1 MKLEG
6 KCGWHC
12 ANGTPAARNTGPPA
26 ASAVEEHLL
35 GQCPPHL
42 LAVAKRGWT
51 AKRVSWQRPGEAIFL
66 CSAFGRHSTLMDGAG
81 FVANAGGLLMWVV
94 VAFAAIALVVTLIVI
109 AVLRGETE
117 RHDDPPWE
125 LSHLAGQHVF
135 IMAGLAGFAVT
146 GIVLTVGLLQGKST
160 SSVALSTVVVMM
172 FVAYFFYVGNAF
184 LFSYFLPNQGTGKSV
199 PPRVHF
205 ALGST
210 IEYRTLFVSWLALM
224 PLLDAYGL
232 DLPRQILG
240 WLVPISMIF
249 GSVIMV
255 VVTTS
260 VGLMRIRE
268 VVGTVLL
275 ATVLAHGYGLL
286 VHAVFPGM
294 KWEFSSIAVTII
306 VFGLNGAGFMLA
318 AITPLSVRYQP
329 VETFFEKYGR
339 RIVIADLASTV
350 VALSLLGLAVA
361 GTI

>member
-1 MKLEG
+1 MWVFL
-6 KCGWHC
+6 
-12 ANGTPAARNTGPPA
+12 AFLAIT
-26 ASAVEEHLL
+26 
-35 GQCPPHL
+35 
-42 LAVAKRGWT
+42 LAVT
-51 AKRVSWQRPGEAIFL
+51 
-66 CSAFGRHSTLMDGAG
+66 
-81 FVANAGGLLMWVV
+81 
-94 VAFAAIALVVTLIVI
+94 LVVIVI
-109 AVLRGETE
+109 WRGETE
-117 RHDDPPWE
+117 RHDDSPWV

-146 GIVLTVGLLQGKST
+146 GIVLTVGLLQGRST

-184 LFSYFLPNQGTGKSV
+184 LFSYFLPDRDASRNV

-240 WLVPISMIF
+240 WLVPASMIF
-249 GSVIMV
+249 GSVIMM

-268 VVGTVLL
+268 VVGTVIL

-286 VHAVFPGM
+286 VFAVLPGM
-294 KWEFSSIAVTII
+294 RWEFSSIAVTVI

-318 AITPLSVRYQP
+318 ALTPLSVRYP
-329 VETFFEKYGR
+329 AVATFFERYGR

-350 VALSLLGLAVA
+350 VSLSLLGLTVA